1 MPIFYQRMFYNFNG
15 LKNYRIVI
23 GDVWDWRVNNESSRT
38 LKLRFKTNIHMER
51 RIKILLKKME
61 DLYKDEVRGIEN
73 VLYDPDGDDFPQL
86 INISKF
92 KMIL

>member
-1 MPIFYQRMFYNFNG
+1 M
-15 LKNYRIVI
+15 
-23 GDVWDWRVNNESSRT
+23 NNESSRM
-38 LKLRFKTNIHMER
+38 LKLRFKTNIRMER
-51 RIKILLKKME
+51 RIKMLLKEMN